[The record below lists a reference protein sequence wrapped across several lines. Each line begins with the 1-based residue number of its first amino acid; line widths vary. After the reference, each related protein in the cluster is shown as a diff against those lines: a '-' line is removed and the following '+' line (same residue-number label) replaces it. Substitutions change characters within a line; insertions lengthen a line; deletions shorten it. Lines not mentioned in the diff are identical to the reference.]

1 MLHGAI
7 SADPTLPLA
16 VERPAGPGILVFSA
30 SARKLYSNVA
40 AHYFL
45 KRLSQEEQG
54 HVTGGTLPEVIA
66 HLLNQMRQ
74 ALDRRG
80 TDKEPGRVE
89 AIRLVAGQD
98 LPMVLQAFGLS
109 NRSESQG
116 SRVVITMEEIRSP
129 LQATPRVLVP
139 SAR

>member
-7 SADPTLPLA
+7 SADLTVPLA
-16 VERPAGPGILVFSA
+16 VEQPAGPGILVFSA
-30 SARKLYSNVA
+30 SARELYSNVA

-45 KRLSQEEQG
+45 KRLGQEEQG
-54 HVTGGTLPEVIA
+54 HVTGGALPEVIA

-74 ALDRRG
+74 VLDRRG

-89 AIRLVAGQD
+89 AIRLVVGRD
-98 LPMVLQAFGLS
+98 LPMLLQAFGLS
-109 NRSESQG
+109 DRSKSHG
-116 SRVVITMEEIRSP
+116 SRVVITMEEIRAP
-129 LQATPRVLVP
+129 VQAKPRVLVP